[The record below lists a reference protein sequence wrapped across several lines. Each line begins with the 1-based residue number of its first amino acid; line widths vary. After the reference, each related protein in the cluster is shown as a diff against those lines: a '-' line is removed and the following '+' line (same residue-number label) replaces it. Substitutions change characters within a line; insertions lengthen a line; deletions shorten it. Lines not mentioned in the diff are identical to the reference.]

1 MGKFNEREIRILSIT
16 LAAWGI
22 FLVGSGV
29 MMNSKVKPV
38 VETKYSLSI
47 EKRKIAEAQA
57 KTNEIKLKDFE
68 IELNQPIS
76 VDIKD
81 YLDSISNLSEE
92 TLKSLK
98 LDTSL
103 VNINEPGTY
112 QYKIIYKKKIYIGN
126 VKVKEKELP
135 NITFTLKTIK
145 IKTKESI
152 SSNPR
157 SYINEEISDEI
168 YNNITL
174 DISKVDTSQQGD
186 YTYYIIYKGVTY
198 QGKIEVRDPGPTI
211 ITPSTPV
218 EKPEEELTCPA
229 DTTKENNKCVCN
241 NPALLYDEET
251 QKCI

>member
-112 QYKIIYKKKIYIGN
+112 QYKIIYKKKI
-126 VKVKEKELP
+126 
-135 NITFTLKTIK
+135 
-145 IKTKESI
+145 S
-152 SSNPR
+152 
-157 SYINEEISDEI
+157 
-168 YNNITL
+168 
-174 DISKVDTSQQGD
+174 
-186 YTYYIIYKGVTY
+186 
-198 QGKIEVRDPGPTI
+198 
-211 ITPSTPV
+211 
-218 EKPEEELTCPA
+218 
-229 DTTKENNKCVCN
+229 
-241 NPALLYDEET
+241 
-251 QKCI
+251 